1 VGEFDRAEQLYQKAY
16 LMKRQAYLAENLE
29 AGWRDVQYAM
39 ALDGYLQALVLGA
52 GDPSTRQ
59 TAWRPE
65 KLNKVFEESAKYRD
79 TPFAP
84 IAYYRMAEARF
95 KLGDKDA
102 AIEYCRKAVDQA
114 GTNERLA
121 SEILLRMFLLVGEQ
135 EVAKYCQQRLQTD
148 PNSQAANFTM
158 FNLAKIRGE
167 YDMAADYIDKC
178 IQIAGSDTPRGLD
191 YTVKKAEILT
201 LAYEKTS
208 DNNYLKKAI
217 RDYESLLVKMPNNTT
232 VLNNL
237 AYMLAESNER
247 LPDALEYAKQ
257 ALEQTPNNPVFLD
270 TYAYVLYKSGTDSK
284 ADEFMTAALQQ
295 YEQNEL
301 VAPPD
306 VYEHKGMIKERLGQ
320 KKQALDAYK
329 QALEGADKLPN
340 PVKERITSAVE
351 RLSR

>member
-1 VGEFDRAEQLYQKAY
+1 
-16 LMKRQAYLAENLE
+16 
-29 AGWRDVQYAM
+29 
-39 ALDGYLQALVLGA
+39 
-52 GDPSTRQ
+52 
-59 TAWRPE
+59 
-65 KLNKVFEESAKYRD
+65 
-79 TPFAP
+79 
-84 IAYYRMAEARF
+84 MAEARF

-247 LPDALEYAKQ
+247 LPEALEYAKQ

>member
-1 VGEFDRAEQLYQKAY
+1 
-16 LMKRQAYLAENLE
+16 
-29 AGWRDVQYAM
+29 
-39 ALDGYLQALVLGA
+39 
-52 GDPSTRQ
+52 
-59 TAWRPE
+59 
-65 KLNKVFEESAKYRD
+65 
-79 TPFAP
+79 
-84 IAYYRMAEARF
+84 
-95 KLGDKDA
+95 
-102 AIEYCRKAVDQA
+102 
-114 GTNERLA
+114 
-121 SEILLRMFLLVGEQ
+121 
-135 EVAKYCQQRLQTD
+135 
-148 PNSQAANFTM
+148 
-158 FNLAKIRGE
+158 
-167 YDMAADYIDKC
+167 
-178 IQIAGSDTPRGLD
+178 
-191 YTVKKAEILT
+191 
-201 LAYEKTS
+201 
-208 DNNYLKKAI
+208 
-217 RDYESLLVKMPNNTT
+217 MPNNTT